1 MILYVN
7 GDSHSA
13 GTEAVNSFA
22 FAEDDPL
29 YRALGRQPHPDNLFV
44 SYGSILAK
52 NLSAELYCDGESA
65 GSNDRIIRTTKHYL
79 RNNRPDLI
87 VIGWSTWEREEW
99 FYEGQY
105 WQINAGGVGADWPD
119 AVKQQYK
126 HWVTTI
132 DHKQKQYKAQEKI
145 YQLHQELVDIP
156 HLFFN
161 TYSSLKLA
169 DKIDWQINYL
179 DPYDDSQTY
188 YNWLKN
194 KNIKTVN
201 PNSHHFG
208 SDAHQIWADRLTKI
222 IKESIMIE

>member
-13 GTEAVNSFA
+13 GAEAVNSFA
-22 FAEDDPL
+22 FASDDPQ
-29 YRALGRQPHPDNLFV
+29 YKYLGRLPHPDNLFA
-44 SYGSILAK
+44 SYGNVLAK
-52 NLSAELYCDGESA
+52 NLSAELYCDAESA
-65 GSNDRIIRTTKHYL
+65 SSNDRIIRTTKHYL
-79 RNNRPDLI
+79 RTNRPDLI

-105 WQINAGGVGADWPD
+105 WQINAGGIGVDWPD

-126 HWVTTI
+126 HWATSI
-132 DHKQKQYKAQEKI
+132 NHKQKQCEAQKKI
-145 YQLHQELVDIP
+145 YELHQELVDIP

-169 DKIDWQINYL
+169 DKINWQLNYL
-179 DPYDDSQTY
+179 NPYDDSQTY
-188 YNWLKN
+188 YNWLKD
-194 KNIKTVN
+194 KNTKTVN

-208 SDAHQIWADRLTKI
+208 PDAHQIWANHLTKI
-222 IKESIMIE
+222 IKESIMVK